1 MQLDAGR
8 AAVTGAIAPL
18 NDFNLWVRDSFLVIV
33 LLVLGAILLTRL
45 AGWVRDKIMAHID
58 ARATETDELVRS
70 EGAKHR
76 QVVAQVVTWS
86 ALAVIYVV
94 TAVRIVQELGVPLAG
109 LVAPAALLSA
119 ALGFG
124 LQRFVQDIGA
134 GFFITGERQYGF
146 GDVVTIATAGVTQP
160 VTGTVE
166 DVTLRV
172 TRLRTVS
179 GEVITTP
186 NGQIIQVTNLSRD
199 WARAV
204 IDVPVPAAVDV
215 SHVTDILRQVGEE
228 AYSDDRLRKMMLDPP
243 TVMSTR
249 SRCAWWRGRSR
260 AFSSRSAASSGRG
273 SPRPSAVKA
282 SSSPPSSTPAAP
294 PGAPHELQGQAPPH
308 VDPGADRAVHRRVCP
323 LPVGARTPGH
333 GIARAGP
340 QPNGDAP
347 ARTNANPHPHAA
359 AYEPFAHAVADQPVT
374 VPDAVRAGRLAVDG
388 IAASERAGISRAVG
402 DVGPAVRPAG

>member
-1 MQLDAGR
+1 
-8 AAVTGAIAPL
+8 VTTAPL
-18 NDFNLWVRDSFLVIV
+18 ADISRWVPTDISRWVRGDLLAIV
-33 LLVLGAILLTRL
+33 LLVLGAVLLTRL
-45 AGWVRDKIMAHID
+45 AGWLRDKIMAHID
-58 ARATETDELVRS
+58 ARAIEADELVRS
-70 EGAKHR
+70 EAAKHR

-94 TAVRIVQELGVPLAG
+94 TAVLVVTRLGVPLAG

-146 GDVVTIATAGVTQP
+146 GDVITIATSGVSQP

-215 SHVTDILRQVGEE
+215 SHVTEVLRRVGEE
-228 AYSDDRLRKMMLDPP
+228 AYGDDRLRKMMLDPP
-243 TVMSTR
+243 TVMGVEKIEVDTFSVRMVARTLPGIQFEV
-249 SRCAWWRGRSR
+249 GRELR
-260 AFSSRSAASSGRG
+260 ARVASAFRREGINVAADLDTGR
-273 SPRPSAVKA
+273 A
-282 SSSPPSSTPAAP
+282 
-294 PGAPHELQGQAPPH
+294 PGAG
-308 VDPGADRAVHRRVCP
+308 
-323 LPVGARTPGH
+323 
-333 GIARAGP
+333 
-340 QPNGDAP
+340 
-347 ARTNANPHPHAA
+347 
-359 AYEPFAHAVADQPVT
+359 
-374 VPDAVRAGRLAVDG
+374 
-388 IAASERAGISRAVG
+388 S
-402 DVGPAVRPAG
+402 